1 MDVTLQTAII
11 SGTVIILSTVIAG
24 LFAYF
29 QQRRERFRWAEQ
41 LKQTYAT
48 EILRVRLDEYPKL
61 GAMLMN
67 LGRDYGKTL
76 TPEQVR
82 KLAREINEW
91 AYGRGGLCAEPDTR
105 SAVFILR
112 ETLECYA
119 EKKET
124 FDKVREWRQLTIN
137 LLRRDLDLGPA
148 YELPEQDYEPLFD
161 KLNSSL
167 ESLRKKK

>member
-1 MDVTLQTAII
+1 MDITLQAAVISGIVVLLSAII
-11 SGTVIILSTVIAG
+11 GATVTYL
-24 LFAYF
+24 
-29 QQRRERFRWAEQ
+29 QQRRDRFRWAEQ

-48 EILRVRLDEYPKL
+48 EILRVRLEEYPKL

-67 LGRDYGKTL
+67 LGRYYGRQL
-76 TPEQVR
+76 SAEQIS
-82 KLAREINEW
+82 KLARDINVW

-112 ETLECYA
+112 ETLDRYA
-119 EKKET
+119 IKSEPFE
-124 FDKVREWRQLTIN
+124 KVREWRQLVIN

-148 YELPEQDYEPLFD
+148 YELPERDYQTLFA

-167 ESLRKKK
+167 EDLRRKK